1 MRGAPTP
8 AGAPVWGSEPGR
20 GKEDHPTG
28 SPVYTAGDQARGDG
42 RPGGLGAGA
51 AEAIRAWLYTRR
63 KKILGITRIRY
74 FAVRGSNYK
83 YKKAEQSRRNSCVR
97 LEWEY
102 QFEFMIFSVIT
113 IFLIEVYKASLVA
126 RSVKNPLAMQETTEH
141 ETQV

>member
-1 MRGAPTP
+1 M
-8 AGAPVWGSEPGR
+8 
-20 GKEDHPTG
+20 
-28 SPVYTAGDQARGDG
+28 
-42 RPGGLGAGA
+42 
-51 AEAIRAWLYTRR
+51 IRAWLYTRR

-83 YKKAEQSRRNSCVR
+83 YKKAEQSRRNSCVK

-102 QFEFMIFSVIT
+102 QFEFMIFSIIT